1 MIKEEKNKKIKKIIK
16 YCLITIILFFVIGI
30 MINSNVFADAGNNNR
45 YEDNGSISTGDG
57 TSIDLGWIIY
67 ILFELFGPIPGLIL
81 LIGLG
86 IFVWY
91 LKKKGKLGQVIKHIN
106 NNINNEN
113 NNYQNIGVNSTID
126 VADKI
131 REIDPNFSE
140 DKFVGWAREVF
151 IKIQQAWSERN
162 WKIIRPFETEELFSQ
177 HSAQLD
183 EYIRN
188 NKINKIEK
196 INVNYCELREFKI
209 DGDKEV
215 LVVELH
221 AIMRDYV
228 VDASTNKVLESDPN
242 KDWHMNYLMTF
253 NRKVGVKTEAGVSNK
268 STTNCPNC
276 GAPTEITSAGQCEYC
291 KSVITTGEHD
301 WVLSDITSIR

>member
-1 MIKEEKNKKIKKIIK
+1 MSKTKNEKLKKIIK
-16 YCLITIILFFVIGI
+16 FSLITICIVLVIGI
-30 MINSNVFADAGNNNR
+30 FFNSSALADVGNNNR
-45 YEDNGSISTGDG
+45 YDDGGGSSSGG
-57 TSIDLGWIIY
+57 SFDLGWIIY
-67 ILFELFGPIPGLIL
+67 ILFELFGPIPGIIILIIL
-81 LIGLG
+81 VIA
-86 IFVWY
+86 FVWA
-91 LKKKGKLGQVIKHIN
+91 KKKGKLDNFLKNIN
-106 NNINNEN
+106 NNN
-113 NNYQNIGVNSTID
+113 NNTSSSNTTIGVDNTKQ
-126 VADKI
+126 VALEI

-140 DKFVGWAREVF
+140 DKFIGWAREVF
-151 IKIQQAWSERN
+151 VKIQQAWSDRN
-162 WKIIRPFETEELFSQ
+162 WKLIRPFESESLFSQ

-183 EYIRN
+183 EYIKN

-196 INVNYCELREFKI
+196 INVNYCTLRDFKV

-215 LVVELH
+215 LTVELH

-228 VDASTNKVLESDPN
+228 VDATTNKVLESDPN

-253 NRKVGVKTEAGVSNK
+253 NRKVGIKTEKGVSNK

>member
-1 MIKEEKNKKIKKIIK
+1 VKKNKNNEILKKILK
-16 YCLITIILFFVIGI
+16 YFLVVLVVVFLVGLI
-30 MINSNVFADAGNNNR
+30 SNTSVFADVGNNNR
-45 YEDNGSISTGDG
+45 YDDGGGGSSSGGDG
-57 TSIDLGWIIY
+57 SGAIGWIIY
-67 ILFELFGPIPGLIL
+67 ILFELFGPIPGLII
-81 LIGLG
+81 LIGIICIVL
-86 IFVWY
+86 Y
-91 LKKKGKLGQVIKHIN
+91 LHKKGKLIPMVNQIKSTVNSPNTSQGVGIN
-106 NNINNEN
+106 NT
-113 NNYQNIGVNSTID
+113 QN
-126 VADKI
+126 VAAQI
-131 REIDPNFSE
+131 RQIDPNFSE
-140 DKFVGWAREVF
+140 DKFIGWSREVF
-151 IKIQQAWSERN
+151 VKIQQAWSERN
-162 WKIIRPFETEELFSQ
+162 WKIIRPFESQELFSQ
-177 HSAQLD
+177 HSAQLE

-228 VDASTNKVLESDPN
+228 VDATTGNVLESDPN